1 MVITPL
7 RWLAVGGLTA
17 AGGLLATSWWLERQA
32 RARSF
37 TAVAEVPPRPV
48 AIVLGAQVFP
58 NGRPSTALEDRLF
71 VAAELYRLG
80 SVQTILVSGSRQAR
94 EFDEPKAMKRWLCD
108 QGVPEQHITVDPAG
122 VRTLDSMQ
130 RAAKVYAVTEAVICT
145 QGFHL
150 PRALFLASR
159 AGIDAVGVC
168 ADRRSYANRRRNERR
183 ELLAQALAFVDS
195 YVLRTGA
202 RSLDAAAADS

>member
-1 MVITPL
+1 MVTTAL

-17 AGGLLATSWWLERQA
+17 AGGLATSSWWLRRQA
-32 RARSF
+32 RGRCFDAP
-37 TAVAEVPPRPV
+37 AAVPPRPV

-80 SVQTILVSGSRQAR
+80 VVQTLLVSGSGRAP
-94 EFDEPKAMKRWLCD
+94 EFDEPEAMKRWLCA
-108 QGVPEQHITVDPAG
+108 QGVPAQHIVVDPAG

-130 RAAKVYAVTEAVICT
+130 RAAKVFAVSGAVVCT

-150 PRALFLASR
+150 PRALFLARR
-159 AGIDAVGVC
+159 AGIDAVGAR
-168 ADRRSYANRRRNERR
+168 ADRRPYANRRRNERR
-183 ELLAQALAFVDS
+183 ELFAQVLAVVDS
-195 YVLRTGA
+195 YLLHTSA
-202 RSLDAAAADS
+202 RSLHAA